1 MKKQVVLVF
10 ALALMLE
17 ATSYGKTEAPS
28 SPDSPDVHGMLV
40 FGEEETYLSHLPM
53 FRAPHNY
60 QLIMAAEFGTEV
72 KSVYLQS
79 RRKYPTERIYTL
91 APVPFVLPEIV
102 KNGKRFTATLYRGHF
117 ERGGVPI
124 ANDITVEIKKVVF
137 FEKLVSDETKP
148 RTLRYIL
155 FGNGKEWYLA
165 HQIVAAPDFD
175 QIITLR
181 ERPQIWEKQLK
192 KNGKIFL
199 TILDS
204 QDIRPLEDGD
214 ERSVHV
220 SERQGTQTIL
230 KGIKVDYLEFD
241 DLAEK

>member
-1 MKKQVVLVF
+1 MNKLRILLL
-10 ALALMLE
+10 ALALALGV
-17 ATSYGKTEAPS
+17 TSYGKTEALS
-28 SPDSPDVHGMLV
+28 FPDSPDVHGMLV
-40 FGEEETYLSHLPM
+40 FGEAEIYLSHLPM
-53 FRAPHNY
+53 FHAPHNY
-60 QLIMAAEFGTEV
+60 QLIMAAEFGKEV

-79 RRKYPTERIYTL
+79 RRKHPAERIYTL

-102 KNGKRFTATLYRGHF
+102 KNGKRFTAALYRGHF

-124 ANDITVEIKKVVF
+124 ASGITVEVKKVVF

-155 FGNGKEWYLA
+155 FGNSKEWYLA
-165 HQIVAAPDFD
+165 HRIVAAPDFD
-175 QIITLR
+175 QIISLR
-181 ERPQIWEKQLK
+181 ERPRLLEKQLR

-204 QDIRPLEDGD
+204 QDIRPLEEGD
-214 ERSVHV
+214 ERSVQV
-220 SERQGTQTIL
+220 SENQSTQTVL